1 MLRIARFEKVSPQ
14 RFVNDWISTFPQ
26 QTIEQAVMAY
36 EHIQLPRRATSGSAG
51 YDFFAPVGFELP
63 AGGSIKIP
71 TGVRALIEDGW
82 VLTLYP
88 RSGLGFKFRFQLDN
102 TVGVIDSD
110 YAHSDNEGH
119 IFMRMT
125 NDSREGKVLPGNIIK
140 IDGFLNHR
148 VDTKLLGDI
157 ADEFAK
163 YFDTSKVTVVLTAEA
178 SGIALATACAERYG
192 VPMLFAKKAKS
203 DNIESG
209 LIQSEIFSYTYKKKV
224 TLLVSQEWLSKDD
237 RVLIIDDFMANGYAM
252 GGLVD
257 IVKKAGA
264 QLVGIGVAV
273 EKGFQ
278 GGGDK
283 FRAMKDVPYKALA
296 VIESA
301 SAEDGITFREDD

>member
-1 MLRIARFEKVSPQ
+1 MEQLKERIR
-14 RFVNDWISTFPQ
+14 
-26 QTIEQAVMAY
+26 
-36 EHIQLPRRATSGSAG
+36 
-51 YDFFAPVGFELP
+51 
-63 AGGSIKIP
+63 
-71 TGVRALIEDGW
+71 
-82 VLTLYP
+82 
-88 RSGLGFKFRFQLDN
+88 
-102 TVGVIDSD
+102 
-110 YAHSDNEGH
+110 
-119 IFMRMT
+119 
-125 NDSREGKVLPGNIIK
+125 REGKVLPGNIVK

-148 VDTKLLGDI
+148 VDTKLLKDI

-163 YFDTSKVTVVLTAEA
+163 FFDIDRVTVVLTAEA
-178 SGIALATACAERYG
+178 SGIALATVCAERYG

-224 TLLVSQEWLSKDD
+224 TLLVSQEWLSEND

-257 IVKKAGA
+257 IVNKAGA

-301 SAEDGITFREDD
+301 DENGIIFREDD

>member
-1 MLRIARFEKVSPQ
+1 MEQLKERIR
-14 RFVNDWISTFPQ
+14 
-26 QTIEQAVMAY
+26 
-36 EHIQLPRRATSGSAG
+36 
-51 YDFFAPVGFELP
+51 
-63 AGGSIKIP
+63 
-71 TGVRALIEDGW
+71 
-82 VLTLYP
+82 
-88 RSGLGFKFRFQLDN
+88 
-102 TVGVIDSD
+102 
-110 YAHSDNEGH
+110 
-119 IFMRMT
+119 
-125 NDSREGKVLPGNIIK
+125 REGKVLPGNIIK

-178 SGIALATACAERYG
+178 SGIALATVCAERYG

-257 IVKKAGA
+257 IVNKAGA